1 MLKELRSILNK
12 QREKLDVF
20 NKELETIKKNKTDE
34 ARIEIKISE
43 KESTVE

>member
-1 MLKELRSILNK
+1 MGAKS
-12 QREKLDVF
+12 EKLQVVF

>member
-20 NKELETIKKNKTDE
+20 NKELENIKKNQTDE